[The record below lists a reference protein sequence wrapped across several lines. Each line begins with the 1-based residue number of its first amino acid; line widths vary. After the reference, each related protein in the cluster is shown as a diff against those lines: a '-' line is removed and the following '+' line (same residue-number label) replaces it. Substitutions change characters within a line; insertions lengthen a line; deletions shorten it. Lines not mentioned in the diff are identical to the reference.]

1 MSGPHDS
8 RGSAADGT
16 RCQNRPVSD
25 RARSALEGLSLAS
38 TGLHPDDIAARA
50 AAEAVKLGIHDLSI
64 HLADLEQRS
73 LVHLAEVG
81 APQLAAMA
89 IDASVAGRA
98 YRTESPVLADGEGD
112 GDPTLWVPLL
122 DSAERLGVIGVRTA
136 QPVDAASIDG
146 VLAFT
151 NLLAEVIANKAS
163 YGDVIAQTRRTRDLS
178 VAAETRWAML
188 PPLTFSGRNLTISG
202 ILEPA
207 YEIAG
212 DTFDYAVNGDT
223 AFVAIFDAVGHNLEA
238 ARIANLA
245 VIAYRHARR
254 RDLGPV
260 ETYLS
265 MDDTISGQFGTEK
278 FVTAQLAR
286 LALATG
292 ELSWLNA
299 GHPPPMIVRRGH
311 RVDLPSEVAMPVGL
325 ASYASTD
332 VPLGQVRLEPGDLV
346 LFFTD
351 GVVEARSEAGEE
363 FGRDRLGELVERAV
377 AAGQTVAE
385 TMRMLGHAVVDHQPG
400 VLHDDASLLVLA
412 WHGPA

>member
-1 MSGPHDS
+1 MSE
-8 RGSAADGT
+8 
-16 RCQNRPVSD
+16 
-25 RARSALEGLSLAS
+25 RAHSALEGLSLAS

-50 AAEAVKLGIHDLSI
+50 AEEAVKLGILDLSI

-73 LVHLAEVG
+73 LVHLAKIGEPQS
-81 APQLAAMA
+81 APMS

-98 YRTESPVLADGEGD
+98 YRTESPVPAEGEGD
-112 GDPTLWVPLL
+112 GDAVLWLPLL
-122 DSAERLGVIGVRTA
+122 DSAERLGVIGVRTPA
-136 QPVDAASIDG
+136 PLDGDSIDG

-163 YGDVIAQTRRTRDLS
+163 YGDVIAQARRTRDLS

-207 YEIAG
+207 YDIAG

-245 VIAYRHARR
+245 VITYRHARR

-311 RVDLPSEVAMPVGL
+311 RIDLPSEVAMPVGL
-325 ASYASTD
+325 ASYAATD

-351 GVVEARSEAGEE
+351 GVVEARSEAGDE
-363 FGRDRLGELVERAV
+363 FGRDRLGLLVERAA

-400 VLHDDASLLVLA
+400 ALQDDASLVVLA